1 MREITFKSN
10 YNNVILKKIQG
21 TSRAHSRTISPCEET
36 SLLEEVVFMLTLRRR
51 ILNVGAKKKK
61 VQSKRVKHGRKQ
73 SKFTKA
79 EFMGHTWERH
89 RHRKKR

>member
-21 TSRAHSRTISPCEET
+21 TSRAGGRTISPCEGT
-36 SLLEEVVFMLTLRRR
+36 SLLEEVVLKLTLRRR
-51 ILNVGAKKKK
+51 RSVGAKNKK

-73 SKFTKA
+73 AKFTEA

-89 RHRKKR
+89 RHSKKR